1 MWGGRRVMWRQADN
15 PLAPSDKYEALAAFS
30 AFSRH
35 WARLSVEKN
44 GKGRRGGEREKMG
57 AHAFFSTRGESLKHR
72 VKVASDT
79 HTHTPSSDLSI
90 TDLRIFFFYL
100 FELILSSR
108 VRNWIAR
115 NKSAA
120 SYFGGARLD
129 QGVPWTIL
137 LLFIWTIFR
146 GGRSMVGCQTQTG
159 NIRDFETV

>member
-1 MWGGRRVMWRQADN
+1 MTNTRRSLPFLPFRDTE
-15 PLAPSDKYEALAAFS
+15 LACPWK
-30 AFSRH
+30 RT
-35 WARLSVEKN
+35 EKE
-44 GKGRRGGEREKMG
+44 GWEGREKRWELTL
-57 AHAFFSTRGESLKHR
+57 FFQPAASHSSIELKLR
-72 VKVASDT
+72 VT